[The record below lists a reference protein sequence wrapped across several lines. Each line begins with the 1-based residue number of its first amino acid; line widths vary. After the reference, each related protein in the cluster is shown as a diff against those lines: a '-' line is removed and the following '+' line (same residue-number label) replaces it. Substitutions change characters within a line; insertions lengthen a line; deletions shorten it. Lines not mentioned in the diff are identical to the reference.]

1 MCSELTPSRTS
12 RPSPAVV
19 VTALGFTTLLGYG
32 SSYYLPAIL
41 AAPIS
46 ADTGWPLHWVVG
58 GLSVGL
64 LAGGIAAPRI
74 GCAVDQHGG
83 RRVLSIA
90 SLLLAVGLLGLGLAR
105 SLPAY
110 LLAWCVIGLGMGA
123 GLYDAAFAAL
133 GGWYREKARAPITI
147 VTLFGGLASTLC
159 WPLSAYLVA
168 TLGWRSTCFFY
179 AAVHL
184 LVALPLHA
192 RLLPGANRERFAE
205 SPLPQEEHQTES
217 VTANRSLPFL
227 LVAVALTLAATIT
240 SIVSVHLLSMLQTKG
255 HTLAAAVAIGTLIG
269 PSQII
274 GRAVELAWGRMLH
287 PIGSGLISA
296 ALMGGGVA
304 GLTFDLDAA
313 GFAVAV
319 YAAGAGVS
327 FVVRGTLPLAL
338 FGPRDYGRLMGWL
351 GLPSLIAQALA
362 PWLATIVLARTG
374 ADTLL
379 AMLLVMSIA
388 HVAVIAALHGC
399 TRTRR

>member
-1 MCSELTPSRTS
+1 MGSEPTLSRTS
-12 RPSPAVV
+12 GPPTAIV

-58 GLSVGL
+58 GLSIGL

-74 GCAVDQHGG
+74 GRAVDQHGG
-83 RRVLSIA
+83 RRILSIG
-90 SLLLAVGLLGLGLAR
+90 SLLLAAGLLGLGLAM
-105 SLPAY
+105 SLTTY

-123 GLYDAAFAAL
+123 GLYDAAFAAM
-133 GGWYREKARAPITI
+133 GGWYRDKARTPITV
-147 VTLFGGLASTLC
+147 VTLFGGLASTVC

-168 TLGWRSTCFFY
+168 TLGWRSTCFAY
-179 AAVHL
+179 AAMHL
-184 LVALPLHA
+184 LIALPLHA
-192 RLLPGANRERFAE
+192 WLLPGANRERFAE
-205 SPLPQEEHQTES
+205 SHVPLAEGKT
-217 VTANRSLPFL
+217 TAVPVPGSRSLQFL
-227 LVAVALTLAATIT
+227 LVAAVLALAATIT
-240 SIVSVHLLSMLQTKG
+240 SIVSVHLLTVLQTRG

-296 ALMGGGVA
+296 ALMAGGVA
-304 GLTFDLDAA
+304 GLTFDLGAA
-313 GFAVAV
+313 ALAVAI

-338 FGPRDYGRLMGWL
+338 FGPRDYGSLMGRL
-351 GLPSLIAQALA
+351 GLPSLVAQALA
-362 PWLATIVLARTG
+362 PWLATIVLARAG
-374 ADTLL
+374 ADALL
-379 AMLLVMSIA
+379 GALFVMSIA
-388 HVAVIAALHGC
+388 HVGVIAWLQRLARH
-399 TRTRR
+399 

>member
-1 MCSELTPSRTS
+1 MDREAAPPRGSGPPTHI
-12 RPSPAVV
+12 V
-19 VTALGFTTLLGYG
+19 VTALGFTALLGYG

-64 LAGGIAAPRI
+64 LAGGIAAPSI
-74 GCAVDQHGG
+74 GRAVDRYGG
-83 RRVLSIA
+83 RRILSIGS
-90 SLLLAVGLLGLGLAR
+90 SLLAAGLLGLGAAT
-105 SLPAY
+105 SLTTY

-147 VTLFGGLASTLC
+147 VTLFGGLASTVC

-168 TLGWRSTCFFY
+168 TLGWRPTCFIY
-179 AAVHL
+179 AAMHL
-184 LVALPLHA
+184 LIALPLHA
-192 RLLPGANRERFAE
+192 WLLPGANRERFAE
-205 SPLPQEEHQTES
+205 SHLPPEERGAVQVPS
-217 VTANRSLPFL
+217 SSSLQFL
-227 LVAVALTLAATIT
+227 LVASAFTLAAAIT
-240 SIVSVHLLSMLQTKG
+240 SIVSVHLLSMLQTRG

-296 ALMGGGVA
+296 ALMA
-304 GLTFDLDAA
+304 
-313 GFAVAV
+313 
-319 YAAGAGVS
+319 AGVS

-338 FGPRDYGRLMGWL
+338 FGPRDYGSLMGRL

-362 PWLATIVLARTG
+362 PWLATIVLARAG
-374 ADTLL
+374 ADALLGTLIL
-379 AMLLVMSIA
+379 MSIA
-388 HVAVIAALHGC
+388 HVGVIAGLQAC